1 MTKAA
6 ALSVWAIVGTL
17 LLSAAERLPDSGNLT
32 RLEAD
37 KNVGLAALE
46 EGNLAEATRRF
57 ESVRQLA
64 PAEALGWANGAV
76 AAMRSKDLASARK
89 LLTEAT
95 RLAASSSSVLALKGT
110 LEELSGNFPA
120 AVEAFEKAAS
130 TNPKDLMLRWR
141 GPRLLS
147 EKHPGGQARAIE
159 NVREALREA
168 PANVFL
174 LARLFQWQLASGDR
188 TATAAAWE
196 RYSQALEPE
205 ARADEKVERYLGE
218 TKAAWEADDTHN
230 ASLKSR
236 IVE

>member
-1 MTKAA
+1 P
-6 ALSVWAIVGTL
+6 
-17 LLSAAERLPDSGNLT
+17 AAERLPDSNNLT

-46 EGNLAEATRRF
+46 EGNLAEAIRRF

-89 LLTEAT
+89 LLTEAS
-95 RLAASSSSVLALKGT
+95 RLAPSSSPVAALKGT

-130 TNPKDLMLRWR
+130 ANPKDLMSRWSAA
-141 GPRLLS
+141 RLLA
-147 EKHPGGQARAIE
+147 EKIPGGQARAIE
-159 NVREALREA
+159 NLREALREA

-174 LARLFQWQLASGDR
+174 LARLFQWQLESGDR
-188 TATAAAWE
+188 TASAAAWE
-196 RYSQALEPE
+196 KYSRALQSD
-205 ARADEKVERYLGE
+205 ARADEKVEKYLGE
-218 TKAAWEADDTHN
+218 TKAAWEAGDTHN

-236 IVE
+236 IVENLLRPPPRYQQ